1 MSQPATLTW
10 FARHE
15 LRLFWRDWFSLMTAG
30 KRRRQSVHIVAA
42 VVIAI
47 LSHLLAYSIIAPFA
61 EAGIWP
67 DKTTLVTITGS
78 AFLSWM
84 LMFSQAMESVTRAFY
99 ARSDL
104 DLILSSPA
112 SARRLFAVRMT
123 AIALAPT
130 LLMTV
135 LASPLINALA
145 LYDGPRWLAAYG
157 VLLGMGAFA
166 TALAIAVTV
175 ALFRSLGPRWTRLV
189 SQILFAVVAAAF
201 VIGVQAATILVAG
214 NLSGLSFLRSESFVG
229 FAPETTSFI
238 WWPALAAM
246 GNMAALAFVLGI
258 SLALLALV
266 IAIFSASFEDHVN
279 AASGV
284 AYHRTKKRHR
294 LTRFR
299 RASTK
304 HALRRKEWMLLHRDP
319 WLLSQSLLQVLY
331 LLPPALL
338 LLYYVRDYVSTSALL
353 GIVAILVMASGQL
366 AGGLTWIT
374 VAGEDAP
381 YFVASAPISGRAIVS
396 AKIEA
401 VLGAVGFVVVPL
413 LVALTFSAPR
423 LATIAVFGIA
433 ASAFSGTMIQI
444 WFRAQARR
452 NTLRRR
458 QIPSRIVTVAEAL
471 SSILW
476 ASTAVLAAVGS
487 WSAAVTA
494 FTALLVLAGV
504 WAIRPREAHAA

>member
-1 MSQPATLTW
+1 VNQSATLAW

-15 LRLFWRDWFSLMTAG
+15 LRLLLRDWFSLMTASH
-30 KRRRQSVHIVAA
+30 RRRASVLVISALA
-42 VVIAI
+42 IAI
-47 LSHLLAYSIIAPFA
+47 LSHLLAYSIIAPIA
-61 EAGIWP
+61 DAGIRA

-78 AFLSWM
+78 VILSWM
-84 LMFSQAMESVTRAFY
+84 LMLSQAMESVTRALY

-112 SARRLFAVRMT
+112 SARHLFAVRMT

-135 LASPLINALA
+135 LASPLINTLA

-157 VLLGMGAFA
+157 VLLAMGAFA
-166 TALAIAVTV
+166 TALAVPATV
-175 ALFRSLGPRWTRLV
+175 ILFRSLGPQRTRLV

-201 VIGVQAATILVAG
+201 VIGVQAAAILIAG
-214 NLSGLSFLRSESFVG
+214 NLSGFSFLRSQSLIDL
-229 FAPETTSFI
+229 APEITSVV

-246 GNMAALAFVLGI
+246 GNLSALAVVLGA
-258 SLALLALV
+258 SLTLLALA
-266 IAIFSASFEDHVN
+266 IAFFSATFEDHVS

-294 LTRFR
+294 STGFR

-304 HALRRKEWMLLHRDP
+304 HAMRRKEWKLLRRDP

-338 LLYYVRDYVSTSALL
+338 LLHYVGDFVSTSALL
-353 GIVAILVMASGQL
+353 SVVPILVMASGQL

-374 VAGEDAP
+374 VTGEDAP
-381 YFVASAPISGRAIVS
+381 DLVASAPISARAIVS

-401 VLGAVGFVVVPL
+401 VLSAVGFVVVPL
-413 LVALTFSAPR
+413 IVVLTLSAPR
-423 LATIAVFGIA
+423 LAAITVFGIM
-433 ASAFSGTMIQI
+433 ASALSGTMIQI

-452 NTLRRR
+452 STLRRR

-476 ASTAVLAAVGS
+476 ASTAVLAAIGA
-487 WSAAVTA
+487 WSATVTA
-494 FTALLVLAGV
+494 FAALLVLAGT
-504 WAIRPREAHAA
+504 WMIRPRQTTGA